1 MNLSQAYQG
10 WQQMQENRELYKKT
24 REAFRKAWFTL
35 PTNKPCSYYTKEVLG
50 TALAET
56 RVIESDKAKA
66 ASVMVHVLTFAHW
79 AEPKFNPEP
88 DFEYSD
94 LMEYTKG
101 PLADPSRIAPKP
113 EGTTTEPPQESSDTL
128 KVREFMSVPE
138 LDIKRIETNTVPEP
152 CDEHGKAL
160 TDDIEPTVRVKP
172 EALAKRKAELKARK
186 SETKTKKNMD
196 EKKTRGKQARKICQI
211 DAETLQVIKT
221 YDSCS
226 EGCRAAGVKNIDRA
240 IKRLQLA
247 GGYYW
252 QYPED
257 VATFADRLAAKRAAS
272 KPVKHNPSPSTGDA
286 HHGDSPHDLPDDQ
299 RGTAA
304 HEALEVFTDDELLEE
319 LDRRGWQGELRKV
332 QIVTIGTK

>member
-1 MNLSQAYQG
+1 MTLKQAFTIWAYSPG
-10 WQQMQENRELYKKT
+10 NTVLAAKS
-24 REAFRKAWFTL
+24 REAVQRVLMKKWNDIGLEQFTEQFCRRIFYQS
-35 PTNKPCSYYTKEVLG
+35 T
-50 TALAET
+50 
-56 RVIESDKAKA
+56 ESLELKVKA
-66 ASVMVHVLTFAHW
+66 ASILVYVLQWGSDNGHCQRPTFTLSIAREEHER
-79 AEPKFNPEP
+79 AEKDKAQP
-88 DFEYSD
+88 DD
-94 LMEYTKG
+94 
-101 PLADPSRIAPKP
+101 
-113 EGTTTEPPQESSDTL
+113 
-128 KVREFMSVPE
+128 E
-138 LDIKRIETNTVPEP
+138 L
-152 CDEHGKAL
+152 L
-160 TDDIEPTVRVKP
+160 VRVKP
-172 EALAKRKAELKARK
+172 EALAKGKAELKARK
-186 SETKTKKNMD
+186 SETKTEEDMD

-257 VATFADRLAAKRAAS
+257 VATFADRLAAKRAAKPQS
-272 KPVKHNPSPSTGDA
+272 KTAKPKPKVESDAEKQQANVKNNFSTA
-286 HHGDSPHDLPDDQ
+286 VATLAPTPKPDDATDVPNDNQ

>member
-1 MNLSQAYQG
+1 MTLKQAFTIWAYSPGNTVLAAKSRDAVQRVLMKKWNDIGLEQFTEQFCRRIFYQST
-10 WQQMQENRELYKKT
+10 ESLELK
-24 REAFRKAWFTL
+24 
-35 PTNKPCSYYTKEVLG
+35 V
-50 TALAET
+50 
-56 RVIESDKAKA
+56 KA
-66 ASVMVHVLTFAHW
+66 ASILVYVLQWGSDNGHCQRPTFTIAIAREEHER
-79 AEPKFNPEP
+79 AEKDKAQPDDEP
-88 DFEYSD
+88 
-94 LMEYTKG
+94 L
-101 PLADPSRIAPKP
+101 
-113 EGTTTEPPQESSDTL
+113 
-128 KVREFMSVPE
+128 
-138 LDIKRIETNTVPEP
+138 
-152 CDEHGKAL
+152 
-160 TDDIEPTVRVKP
+160 VRVKP
-172 EALAKRKAELKARK
+172 EALARRKAELKARK
-186 SETKTKKNMD
+186 SETKTEKNMD
-196 EKKTRGKQARKICQI
+196 EKKTRGKHARKICQI

-257 VATFADRLAAKRAAS
+257 MATFADRLAAKRAAKPQS
-272 KPVKHNPSPSTGDA
+272 KTAKPKPKVESDAEKQQAKVKNNFPTAVATLAPT
-286 HHGDSPHDLPDDQ
+286 PKPDDATNVTNDNQ

>member
-1 MNLSQAYQG
+1 MTLKQAFTIWAYSPG
-10 WQQMQENRELYKKT
+10 NTVLAAKS
-24 REAFRKAWFTL
+24 REAVQRVLMKKWNDIGLEQFTEQFCRRIFYQS
-35 PTNKPCSYYTKEVLG
+35 T
-50 TALAET
+50 
-56 RVIESDKAKA
+56 ESLELKVKA
-66 ASVMVHVLTFAHW
+66 ASILVYVLQWGSDNGHCQRPTFTLSIAREEHER
-79 AEPKFNPEP
+79 AEKDKAQP
-88 DFEYSD
+88 DD
-94 LMEYTKG
+94 
-101 PLADPSRIAPKP
+101 
-113 EGTTTEPPQESSDTL
+113 
-128 KVREFMSVPE
+128 E
-138 LDIKRIETNTVPEP
+138 L
-152 CDEHGKAL
+152 L
-160 TDDIEPTVRVKP
+160 VRVKP

>member
-1 MNLSQAYQG
+1 MTLKQAFTIWAYSPG
-10 WQQMQENRELYKKT
+10 NTVLAAKS
-24 REAFRKAWFTL
+24 REAVQRVLMKKWNDIGLEQFTEQFCRRIFYQS
-35 PTNKPCSYYTKEVLG
+35 T
-50 TALAET
+50 
-56 RVIESDKAKA
+56 ESLELKVKA
-66 ASVMVHVLTFAHW
+66 ASILVYVLQWGSDNGHCQRPTFTLSIAREEHER
-79 AEPKFNPEP
+79 AEKDKAQP
-88 DFEYSD
+88 DD
-94 LMEYTKG
+94 
-101 PLADPSRIAPKP
+101 
-113 EGTTTEPPQESSDTL
+113 
-128 KVREFMSVPE
+128 E
-138 LDIKRIETNTVPEP
+138 L
-152 CDEHGKAL
+152 L
-160 TDDIEPTVRVKP
+160 VRVKP

-186 SETKTKKNMD
+186 SETKTEEDMD

-257 VATFADRLAAKRAAS
+257 VATFADRLAAKRAAKPQS
-272 KPVKHNPSPSTGDA
+272 KTAKPKPKVESDAEKQQAKVKNNFPTAVATLAPT
-286 HHGDSPHDLPDDQ
+286 PKPDDAPNVTNDNQ

>member
-1 MNLSQAYQG
+1 MTLKQAFTIWAYSPGNTVLAAKSRDAVQRVLMKKWNDIGLEQFTEQFCRRIFYQST
-10 WQQMQENRELYKKT
+10 ESLELK
-24 REAFRKAWFTL
+24 
-35 PTNKPCSYYTKEVLG
+35 V
-50 TALAET
+50 
-56 RVIESDKAKA
+56 KA
-66 ASVMVHVLTFAHW
+66 ASILVYVLQWGSDNGHCQRPTFTLAIAREEHER
-79 AEPKFNPEP
+79 AEKNKAQPDDDSRDPLEGIDFN
-88 DFEYSD
+88 D
-94 LMEYTKG
+94 
-101 PLADPSRIAPKP
+101 
-113 EGTTTEPPQESSDTL
+113 
-128 KVREFMSVPE
+128 
-138 LDIKRIETNTVPEP
+138 
-152 CDEHGKAL
+152 
-160 TDDIEPTVRVKP
+160 
-172 EALAKRKAELKARK
+172 
-186 SETKTKKNMD
+186 ETKTEEDM
-196 EKKTRGKQARKICQI
+196 EQKKTRGKQARKICQI

-257 VATFADRLAAKRAAS
+257 VATFADRLAAKRAAKPQS
-272 KPVKHNPSPSTGDA
+272 KTAKPKPKVESDAEKQQAKVKNNFPTAVATLAPT
-286 HHGDSPHDLPDDQ
+286 PKPDDAPNVTNDNQ